1 MIAPSERLDVV
12 ASKHIDALP
21 HGVRT
26 MLGGVG
32 VSSRKADVKG
42 SALASYLL
50 FESGYTSELM
60 ALGYADAQR
69 QRLEICGFF
78 DWTDPTAVCSLD
90 DRPPM
95 REERRQDPL
104 RLR

>member
-1 MIAPSERLDVV
+1 MI
-12 ASKHIDALP
+12 ASKHIDTLP
-21 HGVRT
+21 HAVRT

-50 FESGYTSELM
+50 FETGYTSELM

-69 QRLEICGFF
+69 QRPEICTFF
-78 DWTDPTAVCSLD
+78 NWTDPEAVCMLEEY
-90 DRPPM
+90 RARRMPAGV
-95 REERRQDPL
+95 ERRQDPL